1 MNSKQ
6 FINILIVVAVIGAI
20 GFFLKDSREKSWK
33 DSASG
38 GGEKVVGEDF
48 DVNSVAGI
56 TIKNS
61 DGELNVAKVGD
72 AWVVKERGGYAA
84 KFTTI
89 VDFVRKFGE
98 LKVIQKQPIGASAF
112 ARMEVNEPG
121 SGEGAGTLVELKDKD
136 GKALKSLILG
146 KQVMKKAESNSPFGG
161 GDHAVGRWVLNP
173 ADKENILTVS
183 ETFSDA
189 DTDAGDW
196 LNKDFFAVEN
206 LKSIAVTSSTNDHTW
221 TVNREKFD
229 GDWKL
234 AGLKKDEETDSAK
247 MSSIGNPLN
256 SPSFQDVVTDK
267 KDDELGLD
275 KAVKVAMTTFD
286 GFKYDLQI
294 GSPTDDND
302 YPVKVAISAE
312 LAEKR
317 TPGKDEKDEDKEK
330 LDQEF
335 GEKLTKLK
343 AKLATETGYAKWT
356 YMVSKWTVDAF
367 FKKRSEFIKTEEAE
381 EATPAGMPSVPTPL
395 LNPPSV
401 GTVPGLPKN
410 IESLIKVPEAPKPVE
425 IKPVPATKPTAPKAA
440 PTKAETP
447 KGAAPAKPASAKK
460 EAAKTVEPVTA
471 KKEAVKATKPAP
483 KKKPA
488 AKSTPKKP
496 APAKEEAAK
505 K

>member
-6 FINILIVVAVIGAI
+6 FINILIVVAVIGTI
-20 GFFLKDSREKSWK
+20 GFFLKNSREKSWK

-48 DVNSVAGI
+48 DVNAVAGI

-61 DGELNVAKVGD
+61 DGQLNVAKVGD

-112 ARMEVNEPG
+112 ARMEVNEPD
-121 SGEGAGTLVELKDKD
+121 SDEGAGTLVELKDKD

-173 ADKENILTVS
+173 ADKENILTIS

-196 LNKDFFAVEN
+196 LDKDFFAVEN
-206 LKSIAVTSSTNDHTW
+206 LKSIAVTSSTNDNTW

-234 AGLKKDEETDSAK
+234 AGLKKDEEADSAK

-294 GSPTDDND
+294 GNPTEDND
-302 YPVKVAISAE
+302 YPIKVTVSAA
-312 LAEKR
+312 LADKR
-317 TPGKDEKDEDKEK
+317 TPGADEKDEDKEK
-330 LDQEF
+330 LEKEF
-335 GEKLTKLK
+335 AEKQQKLKEKLE
-343 AKLATETGYAKWT
+343 TETGYTKWT

-367 FKKRSEFIKTEEAE
+367 FKKRSEFIKAEEAE
-381 EATPAGMPSVPTPL
+381 EQNTTGVPSVPTPL

-401 GTVPGLPKN
+401 GSVPGLPKN
-410 IESLIKVPEAPKPVE
+410 IESLLKVPEAPKPVE
-425 IKPVPATKPTAPKAA
+425 IKQIPSAKKPVEKKPATPITEPAKAEAPKAA
-440 PTKAETP
+440 TVAKPVPAK
-447 KGAAPAKPASAKK
+447 KAAPKSA
-460 EAAKTVEPVTA
+460 
-471 KKEAVKATKPAP
+471 
-483 KKKPA
+483 
-488 AKSTPKKP
+488 PKKP
-496 APAKEEAAK
+496 APAKEEPAK